1 MTPHHQIHQS
11 LSDIT
16 NLHETTAHFPIN
28 WTFCLS
34 FWVIRS
40 TVHQAD
46 GNMNSANTSTSHSQF
61 AYLLLPRPVMPLN
74 PRVVLLSGAGGSK
87 HTHHHHQP
95 VPAPKL
101 AAAGDLTLS
110 CLPMLQY
117 KHKIQS
123 EHFEV
128 PAIIQYSVGSESGG
142 GLLVPGW
149 AVVLVSLCVALNV
162 GAVVWLL
169 ARRGD
174 RRGHHLKIA
183 TADH

>member
-1 MTPHHQIHQS
+1 MLECTLLQSRRIIFTHLLMTPHHQIHQS

-46 GNMNSANTSTSHSQF
+46 GNMKSANTSTSLSTSLSTSISTSQF
-61 AYLLLPRPVMPLN
+61 AYLLLARPVMPLN
-74 PRVVLLSGAGGSK
+74 RRVVLLSGAGGSK

-101 AAAGDLTLS
+101 AATGDLTLS
-110 CLPMLQY
+110 FLLQ
-117 KHKIQS
+117 
-123 EHFEV
+123 
-128 PAIIQYSVGSESGG
+128 A
-142 GLLVPGW
+142 
-149 AVVLVSLCVALNV
+149 
-162 GAVVWLL
+162 
-169 ARRGD
+169 
-174 RRGHHLKIA
+174 
-183 TADH
+183 

>member
-1 MTPHHQIHQS
+1 
-11 LSDIT
+11 
-16 NLHETTAHFPIN
+16 
-28 WTFCLS
+28 
-34 FWVIRS
+34 
-40 TVHQAD
+40 
-46 GNMNSANTSTSHSQF
+46 
-61 AYLLLPRPVMPLN
+61 MPLN
-74 PRVVLLSGAGGSK
+74 RRVVLLSGAGGSK

-101 AAAGDLTLS
+101 AAAGHLTLS
-110 CLPMLQY
+110 CLPMLQD

-123 EHFEV
+123 KQV
-128 PAIIQYSVGSESGG
+128 QAIMQYSVGSESA